1 MNPLEDFKLFDT
13 ILDYD
18 PANTDPITNPPQ
30 TSTTDKFPVDP
41 LGLPVFVIRRT
52 VKKDTSIN
60 FLKPV

>member
-30 TSTTDKFPVDP
+30 TSTTKKFPA
-41 LGLPVFVIRRT
+41 GKPVFVIRRT

-60 FLKPV
+60 FLKQE